1 MSASDREKQ
10 LAAKRAVEFVQD
22 GMLVGL
28 GTGSTSAFAIIELG
42 NRVRAGLRITA
53 ASSSKASEDLARSVG
68 ITVVDFATLSRLDL
82 TIDGADEIDANFRAV
97 KGGGGALLREKVIAA
112 ASDQMIAIVDSSKVV
127 SKIGKCKLPV
137 EVLPFAME
145 WVERSVAELGAA
157 ATRRKTAAGELFVTD
172 QNNFILDLVFGD
184 GYDATKLAAALD
196 AIPGLF
202 EHGLFLTEIDVL
214 VIGRGE
220 NVEVRRRVTQ

>member
-1 MSASDREKQ
+1 MEVVGSSLLQHPPLISPRSHFYILSSHAHSTGSATSHMSASDREKQ

-42 NRVRAGLRITA
+42 NRVRTGLRITA

-82 TIDGADEIDANFRAV
+82 TIDGADEIDANFHAV

-112 ASDQMIAIVDSSKVV
+112 ASDKMIAIVDSSKVV
-127 SKIGKCKLPV
+127 SKIGKCKVPV
-137 EVLPFAME
+137 EVLPFAM
-145 WVERSVAELGAA
+145 
-157 ATRRKTAAGELFVTD
+157 
-172 QNNFILDLVFGD
+172 
-184 GYDATKLAAALD
+184 
-196 AIPGLF
+196 
-202 EHGLFLTEIDVL
+202 
-214 VIGRGE
+214 
-220 NVEVRRRVTQ
+220 

>member
-1 MSASDREKQ
+1 MSASDRKKQ
-10 LAAKRAVEFVQD
+10 LVAKRAVEFVQD

-53 ASSSKASEDLARSVG
+53 ASSSKASEALARSVG
-68 ITVVDFATLSRLDL
+68 INVVDFATLSRLDL
-82 TIDGADEIDANFRAV
+82 TIDGADEIDTNFHAV

-112 ASDQMIAIVDSSKVV
+112 ASDKMIAIVDSSKVV

-145 WVERSVAELGAA
+145 WVERSVSALGAA
-157 ATRRKTAAGELFVTD
+157 VTRRKTAAGELFVTD

-202 EHGLFLTEIDVL
+202 EHGLFLDEIDVL
-214 VIGRGE
+214 VIGRDE
-220 NVEVRRRVTQ
+220 DVEVKKRSS

>member
-1 MSASDREKQ
+1 MSGSDREKE
-10 LAAKRAVEFVQD
+10 LAAKRAVDFVQD
-22 GMLVGL
+22 SMVVGL

-42 NRVRAGLRITA
+42 NRMRTGLRVTA

-68 ITVVDFATLSRLDL
+68 IPIVDFTTLSRLDL
-82 TIDGADEIDANFRAV
+82 TIDGADEIDANFHAV

-127 SKIGKCKLPV
+127 SKIGKCKVPV

-145 WVERSVAELGAA
+145 WVERSVTTLGATV
-157 ATRRKTAAGELFVTD
+157 TRRKTSVAGLFRTD
-172 QNNFILDLVFGD
+172 QNNFILDLVFRE
-184 GYDATKLAAALD
+184 GYDAPQLAAALD
-196 AIPGLF
+196 SIPGLF
-202 EHGLFLTEIDVL
+202 EHGLFLQEIDVL

-220 NVEVRRRVTQ
+220 TVETRKRSGK

>member
-1 MSASDREKQ
+1 M
-10 LAAKRAVEFVQD
+10 V
-22 GMLVGL
+22 VGL

-42 NRVRAGLRITA
+42 DCVRAGLRITA

-68 ITVVDFATLSRLDL
+68 IPVVDFATLSRLDL
-82 TIDGADEIDANFRAV
+82 TIDGADEIDDQFHAV

-127 SKIGKCKLPV
+127 SKIGKCKVPV

-145 WVERSVAELGAA
+145 WVERSVSALGASV
-157 ATRRKTAAGELFVTD
+157 TRRKSAAGELFRTD
-172 QNNFILDLVFGD
+172 QNNFILDLVFRD

-196 AIPGLF
+196 SIPGLF
-202 EHGLFLTEIDVL
+202 EHGLFLNEIDVL

-220 NVEVRRRVTQ
+220 DVETRKRASS

>member
-1 MSASDREKQ
+1 MPVSEREKEI
-10 LAAKRAVEFVQD
+10 AAKRAVEFVQD

-42 NRVRAGLRITA
+42 NRVRDGFRITA

-68 ITVVDFATLSRLDL
+68 IPVVDFATLSRLDL
-82 TIDGADEIDANFRAV
+82 TIDGADEIDTNFHAV

-145 WVERSVAELGAA
+145 WVERSVTAMGAA
-157 ATRRKTAAGELFVTD
+157 VTRRKTAAGDLFRTD
-172 QNNFILDLVFGD
+172 QNNFILDLIFAN

-202 EHGLFLTEIDVL
+202 EHGLFLNEIDVL
-214 VIGRGE
+214 VIGRDKT
-220 NVEVRRRVTQ
+220 VEVRKRGA

>member
-82 TIDGADEIDANFRAV
+82 TIDGADEIDANFHAV

-112 ASDQMIAIVDSSKVV
+112 ASDKMIAIVDSSKVV
-127 SKIGKCKLPV
+127 SKIGKCKVPV

-145 WVERSVAELGAA
+145 WVERSVTALGATV
-157 ATRRKTAAGELFVTD
+157 TRRKTVGGELFVTD

-214 VIGRGE
+214 VIGHGE
-220 NVEVRRRVTQ
+220 NVEVKKRSS